1 MSHDGCHRGLT
12 GGPLT
17 GRPVLE
23 KLRFSTGVEANQNSW
38 ADRRTG
44 LGELAEHARRI
55 DFVALGSPQGLA
67 AGV

>member
-12 GGPLT
+12 GGP
-17 GRPVLE
+17 VLE
-23 KLRFSTGVEANQNSW
+23 KLRFSTG